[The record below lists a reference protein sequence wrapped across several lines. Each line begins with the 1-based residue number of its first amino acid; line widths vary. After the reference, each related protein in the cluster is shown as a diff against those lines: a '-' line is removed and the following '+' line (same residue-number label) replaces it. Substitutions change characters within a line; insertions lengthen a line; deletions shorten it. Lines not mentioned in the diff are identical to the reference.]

1 MTTEEIAQ
9 GMLTFRAEFEAQEVL
24 QQQQQQQQQQLTQQ
38 VERTVA
44 VEQEVLRLQA
54 MLREREAQG
63 KGRDLFIAKK
73 GFSALPQFDGKA
85 EKTTTG
91 GSRL

>member
-1 MTTEEIAQ
+1 MTTVEEIAQ
-9 GMLTFRAEFEAQEVL
+9 GMLTLRAEFEAQEVL
-24 QQQQQQQQQQLTQQ
+24 QQQQQQQQQQQLTQQ

-54 MLREREAQG
+54 KLREREAHG

-85 EKTTTG
+85 
-91 GSRL
+91 